1 VRAPGGLA
9 RGDDDSA
16 DATAGEAAAGEAAP
30 GDIAAG
36 YTADRIRAA
45 EAPLLAA
52 GAQLMRVAAAGL
64 ARECRAVAPDGPVL
78 VLVGAGNNGGDA
90 LLAAAELAREGRA
103 VHVVRTADRIH
114 GAGARQAAEADVRIT
129 AAEDLD
135 DRAVADL
142 GRASALVVDGILGIG
157 TTASPALRG
166 EARRVVAALLPVVT
180 AAGGPLVVA
189 CDIPSGVGCDDGAVP
204 DPTVLPA
211 DVTVTFGA
219 GKAGLMREPAR
230 SLAGRVV
237 LVDVGLD
244 LAGVA
249 PAVPAPGAGDP
260 PR

>member
-1 VRAPGGLA
+1 MSAPGSLA
-9 RGDDDSA
+9 DGY
-16 DATAGEAAAGEAAP
+16 AAA
-30 GDIAAG
+30 D
-36 YTADRIRAA
+36 IRAA

-64 ARECRAVAPDGPVL
+64 ARECRALAPAGAVL

-90 LLAAAELAREGRA
+90 LLAAAELAREGRE
-103 VHVVRTADRIH
+103 VRVIRTADRIH
-114 GAGARQAAEADVRIT
+114 EHGAAQAAAAGIDVA
-129 AAEDLD
+129 AAEELTD
-135 DRAVADL
+135 DEVAAL

-166 EARRVVAALLPVVT
+166 EARRVVAALLPVV
-180 AAGGPLVVA
+180 AAPDGPLVVA

-219 GKAGLMREPAR
+219 GKAGLLREPAR

-244 LAGVA
+244 LS
-249 PAVPAPGAGDP
+249 GAT
-260 PR
+260 PRVRADA